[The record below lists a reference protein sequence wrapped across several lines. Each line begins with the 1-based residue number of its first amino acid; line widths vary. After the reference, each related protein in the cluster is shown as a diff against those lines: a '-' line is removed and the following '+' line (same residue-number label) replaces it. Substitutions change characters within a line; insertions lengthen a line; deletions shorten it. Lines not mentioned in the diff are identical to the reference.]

1 APKVRAEQL
10 IGTIEQ
16 VETHPNDPTSQSE
29 PDPWEAVSDQF
40 STLKGRLTD
49 LYQQAAA
56 DGGPSESDVKEALST
71 LAAAWDRVA
80 DSVTTALGDP
90 DTREG
95 LKRAASS
102 LATAL
107 GATVAGLGKELMP
120 EPTGGG
126 SGVSDASRDQ
136 AVEESGTGGGVVDGD
151 GEPSATSERDL

>member
-1 APKVRAEQL
+1 M
-10 IGTIEQ
+10 
-16 VETHPNDPTSQSE
+16 ETHPNDPTSQSE

-40 STLKGRLTD
+40 SSLKGRLTD

-107 GATVAGLGKELMP
+107 GATVVGLGKDLMP
-120 EPTGGG
+120 EPGGEG
-126 SGVSDASRDQ
+126 SDVSEAPGDQ
-136 AVEESGTGGGVVDGD
+136 AVEESGTGGRIVDGD
-151 GEPSATSERDL
+151 GEPPATVEGDL